1 MKNVCIVV
9 RNKRDPYYGEEF
21 GPAASALADGG
32 FPADKIFLIDGADA
46 HEFAQTVI
54 ECKNFFDNTFVLA
67 ADAELDA
74 LRGKLC
80 ELVKCPPSAGVALE
94 AGAKHFFCLPF
105 GGAGAALVRGEVI
118 PYLKTKYEV
127 AAGSAFVRAVGVPAD
142 LLEKVIGEAKAQ
154 AQGMEI
160 VTSCLHGDC
169 RIEIVYGNAP
179 KTQVDEVMRI
189 FASGLKEYVYA
200 IDDTPLNKRVYD
212 LLLLRK
218 QRLSVAESFTGGGVA
233 SSLIEV
239 PGMSQTLFES
249 IVAYD
254 NGSKMRRLGVLQ
266 QTLDTQG
273 AVSDETAYEMA
284 AGLLATGNCTV
295 ALATTGIAGPQ
306 SDNTNKPVG
315 LCYIAAGTKEA
326 VYVYKY
332 LFKGTREE
340 ITKRAI
346 FQALFLL
353 YKQIV

>member
-127 AAGSAFVRAVGVPAD
+127 AVGSAFVPA
-142 LLEKVIGEAKAQ
+142 L
-154 AQGMEI
+154 GMDFPPE
-160 VTSCLHGDC
+160 TG
-169 RIEIVYGNAP
+169 
-179 KTQVDEVMRI
+179 
-189 FASGLKEYVYA
+189 A
-200 IDDTPLNKRVYD
+200 I
-212 LLLLRK
+212 LRK
-218 QRLSVAESFTGGGVA
+218 
-233 SSLIEV
+233 
-239 PGMSQTLFES
+239 
-249 IVAYD
+249 
-254 NGSKMRRLGVLQ
+254 
-266 QTLDTQG
+266 
-273 AVSDETAYEMA
+273 
-284 AGLLATGNCTV
+284 
-295 ALATTGIAGPQ
+295 
-306 SDNTNKPVG
+306 
-315 LCYIAAGTKEA
+315 EA
-326 VYVYKY
+326 
-332 LFKGTREE
+332 
-340 ITKRAI
+340 
-346 FQALFLL
+346 
-353 YKQIV
+353 